1 MAKRETKAYL
11 LDGEELKDIP
21 FSAITTS
28 DLERWFG
35 GQDAGNPEKF
45 YERVGVLFRC
55 LNIRARAVSSMP
67 RDILDAEGQPV
78 SEETLPFD
86 VDLTTLLWQTE
97 MALVLCAQAYWQK
110 LKNRVRLTGV
120 RWLDPLTITPNYSE
134 TEGLASFQRRLNGR
148 VVPKPIA
155 KDEMV
160 WIWLPTLRETG
171 PGVAPGQVALRSA
184 GILDNQDAFI
194 EIFFEKGAMPVTI
207 VTSEARPNDVNERNR
222 VKAYLNRVL
231 TGIKNAFGIE
241 VLSGSFQFEKLT
253 PPLKDTYMP
262 DITDQHQRNICMV
275 LEVPFSLVF
284 SDAANYATSG
294 QDDLHFYT
302 KTINPECEFIQRQ
315 VNKRLFAPLGLR
327 LVFQHKRLEIFQQQ
341 GVTKVDELV
350 MLYDRQVITEDELR
364 QGVGMPARNGSGAAD
379 ADEDAGTIDDAAE
392 LEAAE
397 AKLLDLTKW
406 ERKVL
411 KALKAGRMPA
421 AVTFESDHLSAWEK
435 SAVRTGLLNAGTAE
449 EVKAAFAAPFRR

>member
-1 MAKRETKAYL
+1 MAKREKKAYL
-11 LDGEELKDIP
+11 LDGDELKDIP

-35 GQDAGNPEKF
+35 GQDASNPEKL

-55 LNIRARAVSSMP
+55 LNTRAKAVSSMP

-78 SEETLPFD
+78 DEETLPFD

-110 LKNRVRLTGV
+110 LKNRLRLTGV

-134 TEGLASFQRRLNGR
+134 TEGLASFRRTLNGR
-148 VVPKPIA
+148 VLSKPIA
-155 KDEMV
+155 KEDMV

-171 PGVAPGQVALRSA
+171 PGVAPGRVALRSA

-194 EIFFEKGAMPVTI
+194 EMFFEKGAMPVTI
-207 VTSEARPNDVNERNR
+207 VMSETRPQDVPERNR
-222 VKAYLNRVL
+222 IKAYLERVL
-231 TGIKNAFGIE
+231 TGIKNAFSIE
-241 VLSGSFQFEKLT
+241 VLSGSFTFEKLT
-253 PPLKDTYMP
+253 PPLKDTYIP
-262 DITDQHQRNICMV
+262 DITDQHQQNICMV
-275 LEVPFSLVF
+275 LEMPFSLVF
-284 SDAANYATSG
+284 SDAANLATAG

-302 KTINPECEFIQRQ
+302 KTIIPECEFIQRQ
-315 VNKRLFAPLGLR
+315 VNKRLFTPLGLR
-327 LVFQHKRLEIFQQQ
+327 LVFQPQRLEIFKQQ

-350 MLYDRQVITEDELR
+350 MLFDRNAITEDELR

-379 ADEDAGTIDDAAE
+379 EDAGTIDDAAE
-392 LEAAE
+392 LGAAE

-411 KALKAGRMPA
+411 KALRGGRMPA